1 MSRDILFDHGN
12 ARFSYRISALIVQNG
27 RILLQCPVETS
38 DYAFIG
44 GHVAF
49 GETTKETLVR
59 EIREEI
65 HADAVIGDLIA
76 VGEVFID
83 WGRLPDGTLR
93 HCHQIGLYFLATV
106 DESQLPAA
114 DRFCG
119 YDEAGNERFDLEYI
133 WFPLDELREKI
144 ASKAMIVYPPEA
156 MTHLLSVT
164 GTPGSSKDVLHF
176 TYTELPADTVW
187 PE

>member
-27 RILLQCPVETS
+27 RALLQCPVGTQ

-49 GETTKETLVR
+49 GETAKDTLVR

-65 HADAVIGDLIA
+65 HADATIGDLCA

-83 WGRLPDGTLR
+83 WGKLPDGTLR
-93 HCHQIGLYFLATV
+93 HCHQIGLYFRATV
-106 DESQLPAA
+106 DESQLPSTDCQSGS
-114 DRFCG
+114 DRFFG
-119 YDEAGNERFDLEYI
+119 YDEAGGEKYSIEYI
-133 WFPLDELREKI
+133 WVPLEELPRLT
-144 ASKAMIVYPPEA
+144 VYPPEVA
-156 MTHLLSVT
+156 AHLLS
-164 GTPGSSKDVLHF
+164 GSKDVLHF
-176 TYTELPADTVW
+176 AYTELPGDTRW
-187 PE
+187 PD